1 MNQPSASPPIASKAR
16 EPVAAEIRLRGR
28 WLRLSQVGWIALV
41 ALALGLFGASLPFSF
56 LHLHMLCTGTRCTAD
71 QLTPEMVAALQ
82 QVGLSLSGYAMVILA
97 VNLLTAL
104 IWLAVATVIVWRKSD
119 DWMVLL
125 VALMLVL
132 VGAAT
137 GTGIFSALN
146 RTEYP
151 FSARLLDFLA
161 GPALFLVFSLFPS
174 GRFAPRWTRWL
185 VLAFLLVSIP
195 YEFFPDWLFNL
206 ASWSSLLL
214 DSFFI
219 GAILGLAIAQIYR
232 YRRVPTP
239 LQRQQTKWI
248 VFGVGEVIAVYIGT
262 GLLGIIFPTLTQPG
276 SLYPLVSQLASTLV
290 SGLIP
295 LSIAVSILR
304 YRLWDIDAI
313 INRALIYS
321 LLTGLLGAVYAGLV
335 IGLESLAGVI
345 TRQTGQTRQQPV
357 VLVLSTLVI
366 VALFHP
372 LRKRIQ
378 VTIDRRFY
386 RRKYDA
392 EKTLTA
398 FSGTLRNEVDL
409 SELRAQLLAVVQ
421 ETMQPVHVS
430 LWLLEPERRTEE
442 PTHRLESPGQEPSRP
457 SRD

>member
-1 MNQPSASPPIASKAR
+1 MNQPSASPAIASKAQ
-16 EPVAAEIRLRGR
+16 EPVATKIRLRGR

-56 LHLHMLCTGTRCTAD
+56 LHLHMLCMGTGCAAD
-71 QLTPEMVAALQ
+71 QLTPQMVAALQ
-82 QVGLSLSGYAMVILA
+82 QMGLSLGGYAMVILA
-97 VNLLTAL
+97 VNLVTAL
-104 IWLAVATVIVWRKSD
+104 IWLAVAAVIVWRKSD

-132 VGAAT
+132 VGGAT
-137 GTGIFSALN
+137 GTGIFSALS
-146 RTEYP
+146 RAEYP

-161 GPALFLVFSLFPS
+161 GPALFLAFSLFPG
-174 GRFAPRWTRWL
+174 GRFTPSWTRWL
-185 VLAFLLVSIP
+185 VLAFLLASIP
-195 YEFFPDWLFNL
+195 YEFFPGWLFNL

-214 DSFFI
+214 ESFFI

-232 YRRVPTP
+232 YRHVSTL

-248 VFGVGEVIAVYIGT
+248 VFGVGGVLVVYIGT

-276 SLYPLVSQLASTLV
+276 SLYPLVSQLASTLI

-321 LLTGLLGAVYAGLV
+321 LLTGLLGTVYAGLV

-345 TRQTGQTRQQPV
+345 TRQTGQQPV

-366 VALFHP
+366 AALFQP
-372 LRKRIQ
+372 LRKGIQ

-392 EKTLTA
+392 EKTLAA

-430 LWLLEPERRTEE
+430 LWLLQPERRTEE
-442 PTHRLESPGQEPSRP
+442 PTHRLEPPGQVPSRP
-457 SRD
+457 SKD